1 MPLRLLTFS
10 LLLVALFSFSRWP
23 LLYDPLVYEEGVFAD
38 LMLHQPAGPNYL
50 LYARLADTPLRGSA
64 EHPALLYESLRLL
77 GRWAAPWLAPLN
89 DTALNF
95 SLRSLFALV
104 SLPIWLGLGW
114 LAWQSGSRFA
124 LGLVLAGMLAPLSL
138 LSSTQLQLDG
148 SLGVLLTGGVALA
161 LLGTA
166 TGHLRHPLWLAL
178 AALLLGLG
186 KQEWSLALLG
196 AIGLAALWAK
206 LRQES
211 LWRGGIAAL
220 LLGLL
225 VGNTL
230 SFAFD
235 PHNYLG
241 GFRMMLRVGQT
252 GMAVTGP
259 GLGRWSSV
267 LLERLPLLLSLL
279 LLAGAAWLRPRPPTS
294 IAPARILF
302 GFSLLLFL
310 GFFASSWG
318 ADGRYFAPALV
329 VALATAIAWAPR
341 HPPACAAGLLLLAL
355 MLHSTLFFA
364 TRSLT
369 PCAYP
374 QPQAPTLACVP
385 RLATAQAWRPQAGDF
400 VSDALEWSDAHW
412 LASQHQHA
420 LCATHTPPPRCGW
433 SHRVI
438 LP

>member
-1 MPLRLLTFS
+1 MRRPLLWV
-10 LLLVALFSFSRWP
+10 LLLVVFSASRWP
-23 LLYDPLVYEEGVFAD
+23 LLHDPLVYEEGVFAD
-38 LMLHQPAGPNYL
+38 LILHQPPGPDYL
-50 LYARLADTPLRGSA
+50 LYARFADTPLRGSA

-77 GRWAAPWLAPLN
+77 GALAASWLATLP
-89 DTALNF
+89 DAALNP
-95 SLRSLFALV
+95 SLRALFALC

-114 LAWQSGSRFA
+114 LAWQHRSWPG
-124 LGLVLAGMLAPLSL
+124 LGLVLAGMLTPLTL

-148 SLGVLLTGGVALA
+148 SLGVFLTGPTALLLLTAAWGQPVPPLLLA
-161 LLGTA
+161 G
-166 TGHLRHPLWLAL
+166 

-196 AIGLAALWAK
+196 ALTLALFWTK
-206 LRQES
+206 FQPMRP
-211 LWRGGIAAL
+211 WRNGILAL

-225 VGNTL
+225 AGNTL

-259 GLGRWSSV
+259 GLGHWLGV
-267 LLERLPLLLSLL
+267 LQERLPLLLSLL
-279 LLAGAAWLRPRPPTS
+279 LIAGLGLLKPQTPAQPL
-294 IAPARILF
+294 PARLLTLF
-302 GFSLLLFL
+302 GLLLFL

-329 VALATAIAWAPR
+329 VAVTAALAWMPRAPTTW
-341 HPPACAAGLLLLAL
+341 AAGLLILAL
-355 MLHSTLFFA
+355 LLHSGAFFA

-374 QPQAPTLACVP
+374 LPQPPVTTCVP
-385 RLATAQAWRPQAGDF
+385 RLAAALAWRPQAGEF
-400 VSDALEWSDAHW
+400 VSNALEGPDAGW
-412 LASQHQHA
+412 LAQQHQRS
-420 LCATHTPPPRCGW
+420 LCPDLAPAPRCGW